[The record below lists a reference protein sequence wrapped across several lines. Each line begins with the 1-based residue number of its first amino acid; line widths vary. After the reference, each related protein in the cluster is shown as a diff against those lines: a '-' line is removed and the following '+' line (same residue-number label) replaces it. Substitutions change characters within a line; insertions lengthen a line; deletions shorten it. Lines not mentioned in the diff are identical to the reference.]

1 MFTSCDQAIREI
13 KKNQVSMQR
22 IFGAADQNK
31 YLSEVGELSNDKNRR
46 KIKLRRLRSPLQTD
60 KLVKRMYYDKV
71 EQKNNCSI
79 RDT

>member
-31 YLSEVGELSNDKNRR
+31 YLSEVGELSNDKNYRE
-46 KIKLRRLRSPLQTD
+46 IKVRRLSPLQTD
-60 KLVKRMYYDKV
+60 KLVNRMYYEKV
-71 EQKNNCSI
+71 
-79 RDT
+79 

>member
-31 YLSEVGELSNDKNRR
+31 YLSEVGELSNDKNPRE
-46 KIKLRRLRSPLQTD
+46 IKVRRLSPLQTD
-60 KLVKRMYYDKV
+60 KLVNRIYYEKV
-71 EQKNNCSI
+71 
-79 RDT
+79 

>member
-1 MFTSCDQAIREI
+1 
-13 KKNQVSMQR
+13 MQR

-79 RDT
+79 RDTWVKSALEQISSYNKTT